1 MISEA
6 LMLMIALGSMYAV
19 SLAVA
24 GLAYLGGAG
33 PGVIVIGSTIAGA
46 SVYLAI
52 CVYGEKYVAKPKP
65 VDDD

>member
-24 GLAYLGGAG
+24 GLAYLAGAG
-33 PGVIVIGSTIAGA
+33 PGVIIIGSTAAGA
-46 SVYLAI
+46 SIYLAI
-52 CVYGEKYVAKPKP
+52 CFYGEKYIAKPTP
-65 VDDD
+65 AEDE